1 MNTLSRWLLFV
12 AAVLLLF
19 GAAMHTLAFP
29 RTVTAATAS
38 NLPIFFSQSLK
49 ALWLIDSVTLIVLGT
64 AFALVAVRP
73 ALASGMMLALLA
85 LVPLGTA
92 ILLYAFLGSFIPA
105 HLLLLAGALS
115 FAAGVMRTSA

>member
-19 GAAMHTLAFP
+19 GAAMHTVAFP

-73 ALASGMMLALLA
+73 ALASGMMLALVA

>member
-19 GAAMHTLAFP
+19 GAAMHTVAFP

-73 ALASGMMLALLA
+73 ALAFGMMLALVA

>member
-49 ALWLIDSVTLIVLGT
+49 ALWLIDSVTLVVLGT

>member
-64 AFALVAVRP
+64 AFGLVAVRP